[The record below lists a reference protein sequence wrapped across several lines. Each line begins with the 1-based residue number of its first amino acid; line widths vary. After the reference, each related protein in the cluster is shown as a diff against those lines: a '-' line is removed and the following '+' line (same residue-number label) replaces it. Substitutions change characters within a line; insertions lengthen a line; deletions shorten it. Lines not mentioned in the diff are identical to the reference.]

1 MSFDLLVFDPLRVP
15 NEDND
20 MRAWYDAL
28 VKWDHPDSNVTL
40 AQTTPALRNFCKLLA
55 QDFPPM
61 TPNQNFAGKP
71 ASITDRLMH
80 LFSGKK
86 TTDPRFAD
94 DFDEAYLTDYSIA
107 KDAIFLCFA
116 WSVSDDAKRTVL
128 DAAAKSRVGFWNVSE
143 KNSHP
148 LRLPQ
153 QIKDLRG
160 QLGDV
165 PKVAL
170 TNAELFKMLKD
181 DGWKVRR
188 DRDDSSR
195 SATLTTGETILR
207 VFPSVRRSTKG
218 VVIDWGE
225 QAIPKVY
232 LKAVCEIQ
240 GEKVDFYPLTL
251 GRGTRQDAPD
261 ITLSTAKAELD
272 EITCRL
278 LQQDLQ
284 AALEET
290 ASLPFSTP
298 GNAAIRL
305 LSAKACLGEFSEL
318 SDIRDRMKKG
328 ERQGFVPYIQVEHL
342 ERAVKACA
350 QIGNFP

>member
-1 MSFDLLVFDPLRVP
+1 MSFDLLVFDPGRAP
-15 NEDND
+15 DDDKE

-40 AQTTPALRNFCKLLA
+40 AQTTPALRNFYKLLA

-61 TPNQNFAGKP
+61 TPNQDGAGKP
-71 ASITDRLMH
+71 ASITDRLIH

-86 TTDPRFAD
+86 TIDPRFAD
-94 DFDEAYLTDYSIA
+94 DFDEARLTDYSIA
-107 KDAIFLCFA
+107 KDAIYLCFA
-116 WSVSDDAKRTVL
+116 WSVSDDAIRTAL
-128 DAAAKSRVGFWNVSE
+128 DAAAEARVGFWNISE

-160 QLGDV
+160 QLGNV
-165 PKVAL
+165 PKVGL
-170 TNAELFKMLKD
+170 TSADLFKMLKNY
-181 DGWKVRR
+181 GWNVRR
-188 DRDDSSR
+188 DCDDGSR
-195 SATLTTGETILR
+195 SATLITGETVLR

-218 VVIDWGE
+218 MSIDWGE
-225 QAIPKVY
+225 QAIPRKY

-240 GEKVDFYPLTL
+240 GEEVDFYPLTL
-251 GRGTRQDAPD
+251 GQGTRLEAPN
-261 ITLSTAKAELD
+261 ITLPTAKAELD
-272 EITCRL
+272 QITCH
-278 LQQDLQ
+278 LQQRDLQ

-305 LSAKACLGEFSEL
+305 LAAKACLGQFFEL